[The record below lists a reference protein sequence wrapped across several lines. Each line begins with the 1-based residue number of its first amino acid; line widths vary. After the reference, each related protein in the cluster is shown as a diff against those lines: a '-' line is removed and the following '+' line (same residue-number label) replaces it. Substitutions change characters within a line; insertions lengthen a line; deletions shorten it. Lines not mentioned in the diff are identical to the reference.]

1 MFTCLEFKL
10 EHIKAK
16 LHACKKIQYVWYLYR
31 CNTFQAYDFIS
42 RYL

>member
-16 LHACKKIQYVWYLYR
+16 LHACK
-31 CNTFQAYDFIS
+31 NTVCVVSVQVQHLSGI
-42 RYL
+42 